1 MDSLNVLA
9 VHSISS
15 ASKALY
21 HITLRHFRV
30 TQCFSCWS
38 CHGNC
43 SSTWMY
49 KISRKTCVPLAIL
62 KAFGMSVFFRFGDGY
77 TVTLRIGGE
86 NPDLEGVSQFIKSLF
101 PTAVLKV
108 LFCFI
113 APSAIVELISLYLT
127 ITHRQ
132 LKPTFYMTYLC
143 YLPILS
149 LPICMPACLTTWLS
163 FGLTV
168 SLVSAYLHAYL
179 SLGLS
184 VCLSVSVCLFVCLSV
199 CLSVGR
205 SVGWS
210 VCLCVCLCLCATYLP
225 TYLLTFFTL

>member
-1 MDSLNVLA
+1 
-9 VHSISS
+9 
-15 ASKALY
+15 
-21 HITLRHFRV
+21 
-30 TQCFSCWS
+30 
-38 CHGNC
+38 
-43 SSTWMY
+43 
-49 KISRKTCVPLAIL
+49 
-62 KAFGMSVFFRFGDGY
+62 MSVLSRFGDGY

-113 APSAIVELISLYLT
+113 APSAISLYLT
-127 ITHRQ
+127 ITRRQ

-143 YLPILS
+143 YLPVLS

-168 SLVSAYLHAYL
+168 CLVSAYLHACVCL
-179 SLGLS
+179 SACLCLSVFLS
-184 VCLSVSVCLFVCLSV
+184 VC
-199 CLSVGR
+199 R
-205 SVGWS
+205 SVGLS
-210 VCLCVCLCLCATYLP
+210 VCLCVCVSLSLPLSLSLRYLP